1 MPRRA
6 LVLALL
12 LALASLLFWLL
23 RPLRPVATTASSQA
37 EAGSPAVPSTAKLA
51 APPVAQGR
59 FAEARVKR
67 DALRTAITQALA
79 RAPANPA
86 LGEASP
92 APAAAAPDP
101 PATEGKLRDR
111 IGGRDALV
119 RALNRQFMPLA
130 QDCISRA
137 QAENPSLHG
146 MLALAIETLADEEHG
161 AVVDVAAAAPNN
173 EVVHTE
179 LWECIRESA
188 YSLSLPP
195 PPGRGREAFVLT
207 LPLEP
212 TGDLG
217 TGPPPPDR

>member
-1 MPRRA
+1 MARRT

-12 LALASLLFWLL
+12 LALALLLVWLL
-23 RPLRPVATTASSQA
+23 RPSRQPSLAASDLA
-37 EAGSPAVPSTAKLA
+37 DPGSPAAPSTARLGTQPA
-51 APPVAQGR
+51 AQAR

-67 DALRTAITQALA
+67 DALRAAITQTLA
-79 RAPANPA
+79 SAPANPA
-86 LGEASP
+86 AGQASP

-101 PATEGKLRDR
+101 PVAEGKLRDR

-161 AVVDVAAAAPNN
+161 AVVDVAGAAPNN
-173 EVVHTE
+173 EVVHAE

-207 LPLEP
+207 LPLEAA
-212 TGDLG
+212 GDLG
-217 TGPPPPDR
+217 TVAAPPAR